1 MSMFQIPEVPGTRT
15 LEKMNEE
22 MSSKLQ
28 NDLQNAANLLAH
40 PAAGVAAVSALG
52 IGLASHSFGIWMGV
66 VAGATEATQRLF
78 APLVGDIAGDVN
90 SFADK
95 REAPAKRAEVAA
107 KALIEDAKRAV
118 KKAAE
123 RAEKPAAPKIA
134 EQPEIA
140 ARESAPEAIEPVV
153 SAVEAVAPA
162 QAIVET
168 PPMADAPAE
177 LMPEDFRQ
185 PKVEGRPAAPDDLK
199 TISGIGPK
207 LEQVLNG
214 LGVWT
219 YAQIAAWTPAEVAWV
234 DDTLGFKGRIGRDDW
249 IAQAARLA
257 KSETRQ

>member
-1 MSMFQIPEVPGTRT
+1 MSMFQIPEVPGART

-40 PAAGVAAVSALG
+40 PAAGMAAASALG

-78 APLVGDIAGDVN
+78 APLVGDVAGDVN

-95 REAPAKRAEVAA
+95 KEAPAKRAEAA
-107 KALIEDAKRAV
+107 TKALIEDTKRAV
-118 KKAAE
+118 KKAVE
-123 RAEKPAAPKIA
+123 KAEKAAAPKVV
-134 EQPEIA
+134 EKPEA
-140 ARESAPEAIEPVV
+140 AREATPAATEKVKPATETTAPAPTI
-153 SAVEAVAPA
+153 VEAPA
-162 QAIVET
+162 
-168 PPMADAPAE
+168 MAEIPAE

-185 PKVEGRPAAPDDLK
+185 PKVAKKPAAPDDLK
-199 TISGIGPK
+199 VISGIGPK

-219 YAQIAAWTPAEVAWV
+219 FAQIAAWTPAEVAWV

-249 IAQAARLA
+249 IGQAVLLT
-257 KSETRQ
+257 KNDTRQ

>member
-1 MSMFQIPEVPGTRT
+1 MSMLPEVPGTRT

-40 PAAGVAAVSALG
+40 PAAGMAAASALG

-78 APLVGDIAGDVN
+78 APLVGDVAGDVN

-95 REAPAKRAEVAA
+95 KEAPAKRAEVAA
-107 KALIEDAKRAV
+107 KVLIEDTKRAV

-123 RAEKPAAPKIA
+123 KAGKPAAPKVA
-134 EQPEIA
+134 EQPDAATLEAAPEVTESVAPPVEIA
-140 ARESAPEAIEPVV
+140 SAPAPAV
-153 SAVEAVAPA
+153 VEA
-162 QAIVET
+162 
-168 PPMADAPAE
+168 PPMADVPAE
-177 LMPEDFRQ
+177 LMPEDFHQ
-185 PKVEGRPAAPDDLK
+185 PKATARPAAPDDLK
-199 TISGIGPK
+199 AISGIGPK

-219 YAQIAAWTPAEVAWV
+219 YVQIAAWAPAEVAWV

-249 IAQAARLA
+249 IGQAARLA